1 MDQHHS
7 RPPRGGIGILRA
19 HLAAAVGQP
28 LLPVPVEAAGAPVGK
43 SGIIPCR
50 VTRVAVPVAP
60 QLPKIPNPALAGA
73 GCGYSEL
80 TEPRKGDSQDF
91 IQRCGVSTQLC
102 WKSPDIP
109 IPGGGEGS
117 GALLQGKRR
126 GEKRRNARAELEF
139 PLPGLGARARP
150 RAPRG
155 SLGSFQQHLRRKN
168 TAGAPDDASPRIPCR
183 NRERSSALTFG
194 KARGGIKP
202 RPAQANTD
210 LPNQEREKPQRNFS
224 SC

>member
-1 MDQHHS
+1 MLGNEGGSARDSSAPKNPKS
-7 RPPRGGIGILRA
+7 RPGGCWVWILR
-19 HLAAAVGQP
+19 
-28 LLPVPVEAAGAPVGK
+28 
-43 SGIIPCR
+43 I
-50 VTRVAVPVAP
+50 
-60 QLPKIPNPALAGA
+60 
-73 GCGYSEL
+73 

-109 IPGGGEGS
+109 VPGGGEGS

-139 PLPGLGARARP
+139 PLPGLGASTRP
-150 RAPRG
+150 RAPQG

-168 TAGAPDDASPRIPCR
+168 TAGAPDDASLRIPCR